1 MEEKVTNEAAESGR
15 ESREGGGLSEKVAFF
30 IFILAVIFVSEMIG
44 AQRISFG
51 SIGISIQPLVF
62 AVIIAM
68 IFGIPAIRKG
78 ALKRVYS
85 DENIKHAGSSLIF
98 VMLPLM
104 ARYGADVAPQIQQ
117 ILSIGWVFL
126 LQSVG
131 NIGTVL
137 LGLPI
142 ALLLGLNREAIG
154 ATLGIG
160 REGELTYISEKF
172 GLSGAEGRGI
182 LSMYLVGTIFGSI
195 FFSFIPPLFA
205 SLGFSTE
212 ALAIG
217 CGLGSASMMT
227 AASTSLLGLFPDA
240 EITITSFSAAA
251 QLVTSFMGTYVMVFL
266 SVPLM
271 NFIFK
276 RVRKE
281 RAID

>member
-1 MEEKVTNEAAESGR
+1 MEKELTSQDEKGQGEKND
-15 ESREGGGLSEKVAFF
+15 LLDKVAFF
-30 IFILAVIFVSEMIG
+30 VFILAVIFVSEMIG
-44 AQRISFG
+44 AQRISLG
-51 SIGISIQPLVF
+51 SLGISIQPLVF
-62 AVIIAM
+62 AVLIAM
-68 IFGIPAIRKG
+68 VFGIPAIRKG
-78 ALKRVYS
+78 VLTRIYS
-85 DENIKHAGSSLIF
+85 AENIKYAGSNLIF

-104 ARYGADVAPQIQQ
+104 ARYGADVAPKIQE

-142 ALLLGLNREAIG
+142 ALALGLGREAIG

-172 GLSGAEGRGI
+172 GLNGGEGRGI

-195 FFSFIPPLFA
+195 FFSFIPPVFA
-205 SLGFSTE
+205 ALGFSPE

-227 AASTSLLGLFPDA
+227 AASTSLMGIFPEAA
-240 EITITSFSAAA
+240 ETITSFSAAS

-276 RVRKE
+276 RVKKE

>member
-1 MEEKVTNEAAESGR
+1 MEKELTSQSEKGQGEKND
-15 ESREGGGLSEKVAFF
+15 LLDKVAFF
-30 IFILAVIFVSEMIG
+30 VFILAVIFVSEMIG
-44 AQRISFG
+44 AQRISLG
-51 SIGISIQPLVF
+51 SLGISIQPLVF
-62 AVIIAM
+62 AVLIAM
-68 IFGIPAIRKG
+68 VFGIPAIRKG
-78 ALKRVYS
+78 VLTRIYS
-85 DENIKHAGSSLIF
+85 AENIKYAGSNLIF

-104 ARYGADVAPQIQQ
+104 ARYGADVAPKIQE

-142 ALLLGLNREAIG
+142 ALALGLGREAIG

-172 GLSGAEGRGI
+172 GLNGGEGRGI

-195 FFSFIPPLFA
+195 FFSFIPPVFA
-205 SLGFSTE
+205 ALGFSPE
-212 ALAIG
+212 ALSIG

-227 AASTSLLGLFPDA
+227 AASTSLMGIFPEAA
-240 EITITSFSAAA
+240 ETITSFSAAS

-276 RVRKE
+276 RVKKE